1 MNSKRENGGV
11 EAKILLFLFCA
22 KLQRNRRRVKE
33 RLCDGADLTHAW
45 VARILSGHF
54 SPRITA
60 METYR
65 GVEITDSYFT
75 GHPSMI
81 FSTLVRSISAICR
94 FDRPVYLYYIG
105 VASGCDYYSALS
117 RRVDEKKLEYQTT
130 RMNLIYQSSSEQNTR
145 LLEKQ
150 LVKRFQHVKADDRV
164 WNSTGG
170 GGGRRGSGPLFFL
183 YLATSQAT

>member
-1 MNSKRENGGV
+1 
-11 EAKILLFLFCA
+11 
-22 KLQRNRRRVKE
+22 
-33 RLCDGADLTHAW
+33 
-45 VARILSGHF
+45 
-54 SPRITA
+54 

-105 VASGCDYYSALS
+105 IASGYDYYSALA
-117 RRVDEKKLEYQTT
+117 RRIDQKKLEYQTT
-130 RMNLIYQSSSEQNTR
+130 RMNLIYQSSSERHTR
-145 LLEKQ
+145 QLEAN
-150 LVKRFQHVKADDRV
+150 LVDHFQYIKADDRV

-170 GGGRRGSGPLFFL
+170 GGGRRGSGPRFYL
-183 YLATSQAT
+183 YLATSHAF

>member
-1 MNSKRENGGV
+1 M
-11 EAKILLFLFCA
+11 
-22 KLQRNRRRVKE
+22 Q
-33 RLCDGADLTHAW
+33 
-45 VARILSGHF
+45 
-54 SPRITA
+54 
-60 METYR
+60 TYR